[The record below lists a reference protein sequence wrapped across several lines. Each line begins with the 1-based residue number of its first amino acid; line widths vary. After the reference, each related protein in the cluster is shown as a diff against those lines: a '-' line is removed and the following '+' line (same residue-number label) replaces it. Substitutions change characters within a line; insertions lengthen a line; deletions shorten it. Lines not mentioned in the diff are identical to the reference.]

1 MLARRW
7 FVPAVLLIA
16 LVPPLLPLF
25 VPPSGDAAGGW
36 TAFFGR
42 FHPLLVHFPVVL
54 VPLAFALD
62 VVVARPALV
71 RLRRGDALRSLEIA
85 VPLLLV
91 LGAISALVAF
101 TLGVLLAR
109 GEGTTGIILS
119 RHYWAASSVVSTL
132 VVAAALRVMAA
143 RASGPGVLRGWLTC
157 SRAVLVLAL
166 LLTVWT
172 GHLGGQLTHGETYLT
187 EHAPW
192 RREEPPPPMG
202 PDSPI
207 FNALVQPVLRKN
219 CTTCHGSSKVKG
231 ELRLDSF
238 AALRQGGEHGSVVR
252 AGDVDGSEM
261 LRRVTL
267 PPDHEEAMPAEGR
280 PPLKEEEV
288 ALLRW
293 WIASGA
299 SEDVTIA
306 QAENPPDEV
315 ARLLDRATDTGPTGP
330 LPLEEATKLARA
342 TGLVITPISS
352 DARDGLRVS
361 AFSLASG
368 GVDKA
373 LATLAPLAPFV
384 READLSHSDAT
395 DAAIVTLAGWA
406 NLRTVNLAFT
416 EVRGRGLDRLRGLT
430 QLRTLNLAGTPL
442 EPGAGRALA
451 SLGTLTHLT
460 LSGTLLANEDIDTV
474 ASALPNCTIV
484 AGSDFVKG
492 SREQETK
499 GDAADAVAR

>member
-1 MLARRW
+1 MPIGRPLIVVA
-7 FVPAVLLIA
+7 LLIA

-25 VPPSGDAAGGW
+25 VPPSGSAAGGW
-36 TAFFGR
+36 LAFLGR

-62 VVVARPALV
+62 LVAARPALV
-71 RLRRGDALRSLEIA
+71 WLRRSERVRSLEVA
-85 VPLLLV
+85 MPLLLV

-109 GEGTTGIILS
+109 GEGTTGTILS
-119 RHYWAASSVVSTL
+119 RHYWAASGVVSTML
-132 VVAAALRVMAA
+132 VAAALRVVAA
-143 RASGPGVLRGWLTC
+143 RGSGPGVLRGWLIC

-192 RREEPPPPMG
+192 RREPPPPPIG

-207 FNALVQPVLRKN
+207 FHALVQPVLRKN
-219 CTTCHGSSKVKG
+219 CTTCHGSNKVEG

-238 AALRQGGEHGSVVR
+238 AALKQGGEHGPVVR
-252 AGDVDGSEM
+252 AGDVDRSDM
-261 LRRVTL
+261 FRRVTL
-267 PPDHEEAMPAEGR
+267 PSDHEDAMPAEGR
-280 PPLKEEEV
+280 PALHEEEV
-288 ALLRW
+288 AILHW

-299 SEDVTIA
+299 SEEATIGR
-306 QAENPPDEV
+306 AENPPDEV
-315 ARLLDRATDTGPTGP
+315 ARLLDRATAPAGP
-330 LPLEEATKLARA
+330 LPLEVAAKLARA
-342 TGLVITPISS
+342 TKLVITPISS

-373 LATLAPLAPFV
+373 LARLTPLAPFV

-395 DAAIVTLAGWA
+395 DAAIATVAGWT
-406 NLRTVNLAFT
+406 NLRALNLAFT
-416 EVRGRGLDRLRGLT
+416 KVRGRGLDRLRGLT
-430 QLRTLNLAGTPL
+430 RLRTLNLAGTSLDPA
-442 EPGAGRALA
+442 AGRALA
-451 SLGTLTHLT
+451 SLGALEQLT
-460 LSGTLLANEDIDTV
+460 LSGTPLAEQDIDSV
-474 ASALPNCTIV
+474 ASALPNCLII
-484 AGSDFVKG
+484 AGHDFVKA
-492 SREQETK
+492 SSDAKTK
-499 GDAADAVAR
+499 DDPTAATAR

>member
-1 MLARRW
+1 MRAQRW
-7 FVPAVLLIA
+7 LIVAALLIA
-16 LVPPLLPLF
+16 LMPPLLPLF

-36 TAFFGR
+36 LAFLGR

-62 VVVARPALV
+62 LVAARPA
-71 RLRRGDALRSLEIA
+71 RTRSLEVA

-91 LGAISALVAF
+91 LGAVSALVAF

-109 GEGTTGIILS
+109 GEGTTGSILS
-119 RHYWAASSVVSTL
+119 RHYWAASGVVSTML
-132 VVAAALRVMAA
+132 IAAALRVMAA
-143 RASGPGVLRGWLTC
+143 HASGPRMLQRWLAG
-157 SRAVLVLAL
+157 SRAALALAL

-172 GHLGGQLTHGETYLT
+172 GHLGGQLTHGEAYLT

-192 RREEPPPPMG
+192 RREEPPPPIG
-202 PDSPI
+202 PDSRI

-238 AALRQGGEHGSVVR
+238 ARLKQGGEHGPVVR
-252 AGDVDGSEM
+252 AGDVDNSEI

-288 ALLRW
+288 AILRW

-299 SEDVTIA
+299 SEAVTLA
-306 QAENPPDEV
+306 QAESPPGEV
-315 ARLLDRATDTGPTGP
+315 ARLLDRATSTGPTGP
-330 LPLEEATKLARA
+330 LPLEEAARLARA
-342 TGLVITPISS
+342 TGLVITPVSS

-361 AFSLASG
+361 AFSLTSG
-368 GVDKA
+368 GVDRA
-373 LATLAPLAPFV
+373 LATLTPLAAFV

-395 DAAIVTLAGWA
+395 DASIATLAGWT
-406 NLRTVNLAFT
+406 NLRTLNLAFT
-416 EVRGRGLDRLRGLT
+416 EIRGRGLDRLRALT

-442 EPGAGRALA
+442 DPAVGHALA
-451 SLGTLTHLT
+451 RLGTLRHLT
-460 LSGTLLANEDIDTV
+460 LSGTLLAEGDIKTV
-474 ASALPNCTIV
+474 ASAIPNCTIV
-484 AGSDFVKG
+484 AEGDFVKG
-492 SREQETK
+492 SKDQETK
-499 GDAADAVAR
+499 SNTPDAAAR